1 MSSKKTVKPI
11 LSNIAYH
18 PHTKTFSLLSQAK
31 EIQLAKKIE
40 RHYKKIL
47 WSATKFPDVLDVLHA
62 HFHQITQGQLELNT
76 FVCGFMFEEHPLNS
90 KSPSRNLNTLHT
102 KMINLSVL
110 QALLKE
116 QMQHFGRRDKRTLTT
131 QKSLAEYLNTFKW
144 TSFMIERLVQTMQ
157 SLPNNS
163 DIPQINRLKSK
174 LDKAFEGF
182 KAAKQ
187 TLFEA
192 SLRLVF
198 SIAKKYHSEGLEY
211 SDLVQE
217 GNIGLKEAIERFEYR
232 FGYSFASYAAWWIE
246 QSILSFM
253 TKHKFDVTLNNPEDE
268 SIATPVDSVSAHYLS
283 RMTDNALS
291 SLSDRE
297 AKILCMRFGIGLESE
312 HTVEQIS
319 QLFKITEQDVRQ
331 IEAKAIKALSQQGNE
346 QSKSLFDALP
356 KIKE

>member
-1 MSSKKTVKPI
+1 MSKKT
-11 LSNIAYH
+11 LTNIAYH
-18 PHTKTFSLLSQAK
+18 PRTKTFSLLSQAK

-40 RHYKKIL
+40 RNYKKIL
-47 WSATKFPDVLDVLHA
+47 WSATQCPDVLDVLHT

-76 FVCGFMFEEHPLNS
+76 FVCGFMFEEHSLNGE
-90 KSPSRNLNTLHT
+90 SPARNLNTLQT

-116 QMQHFGRRDKRTLTT
+116 QMQNFGRRDKRTLIT

-157 SLPNNS
+157 FLPNDS

-182 KAAKQ
+182 KAAKK

-198 SIAKKYHSEGLEY
+198 SIAKKYHSEELEF
-211 SDLVQE
+211 SDLVQA
-217 GNIGLKEAIERFEYR
+217 GNVGLKEAIDRFEYR
-232 FGYSFASYAAWWIE
+232 FGYSFPSYATWWIT
-246 QSILSFM
+246 QAILSFIA
-253 TKHKFDVTLNNPEDE
+253 KHKFDVTLNNPEDE

-283 RMTDNALS
+283 KMTGNALS

-312 HTVEQIS
+312 HTVEEIS
-319 QLFKITEQDVRQ
+319 QLFKITQQDVRQ
-331 IEAKAIKALSQQGNE
+331 IEAKAIKVLRQPGNE